1 MDEKNKAID
10 VEGEVVAETGS
21 VKISEDVVAT
31 IAGLAATSVPGLA
44 GMSGGMVSGISEVFG
59 RKSNT
64 KGVKV
69 DMTGD
74 QVTVDISIIVEYGN
88 PIVRVATAVQD
99 AVKSAIETM
108 AGLKVTAVNIRVE
121 GVTFPQMLK
130 DKEKPAKEAKEA
142 KETKEVKEVKEEA
155 PAEEAAE

>member
-31 IAGLAATSVPGLA
+31 IAGLAASSVPGLA
-44 GMSGGMVSGISEVFG
+44 GMSGGMVSGLSEVFG

-99 AVKSAIETM
+99 AVKSA
-108 AGLKVTAVNIRVE
+108 
-121 GVTFPQMLK
+121 
-130 DKEKPAKEAKEA
+130 
-142 KETKEVKEVKEEA
+142 
-155 PAEEAAE
+155 